1 MDRTSCRDDVLEKRR
16 EEPPV
21 TVMSNDVHPG
31 IPHTP
36 VRRTHLSNAARR
48 IRSCSKSERRNA
60 VVGEFCKFRITS
72 FTSSVRATR
81 WEGCTSS
88 TVRLHLL
95 FLVHHSP
102 L

>member
-1 MDRTSCRDDVLEKRR
+1 MDRTSCRDNVLEKRR

-21 TVMSNDVHPG
+21 TVMTSTQG

-36 VRRTHLSNAARR
+36 VRRTHLSNAASR

-60 VVGEFCKFRITS
+60 VVREFCKFRITS

>member
-1 MDRTSCRDDVLEKRR
+1 MDRTSCRDDVLEKGR

-21 TVMSNDVHPG
+21 TVMTSTQG
-31 IPHTP
+31 ISHTP
-36 VRRTHLSNAARR
+36 VQRTHLSDAASRV
-48 IRSCSKSERRNA
+48 RSCSESERRKA
-60 VVGEFCKFRITS
+60 VVGEFCKFWITS

-81 WEGCTSS
+81 REGCTSS

-95 FLVHHSP
+95 FLAHHSP